1 MNKLSRRK
9 SRIIAF
15 QAIYSWDLNKESI
28 DDILS
33 FSWLQKD
40 SELKDGTLKEFTES
54 EKEEQTFASF
64 IITGTIDHIAEIDEL
79 IKSHLSSS
87 WCIERVNK
95 VTLAI
100 LRTGIYEMIFQAGSE
115 SKIVIDEAIGIAKD
129 YGPEDSFK
137 FVNAVLDKIN
147 KDAKS

>member
-9 SRIIAF
+9 SRILAF
-15 QAIYSWDLNKESI
+15 QAVYSWDLSKESI

-40 SELKDGTLKEFTES
+40 SEIKDGVEKEFSES

-64 IITGTIDHIAEIDEL
+64 IIKGTIDHVDEIDEL
-79 IKSHLSSS
+79 IKNHLSSS
-87 WCIERVNK
+87 WSMERLNK

-100 LRTGIYEMIFQAGSE
+100 LRISIYEMLYQQGSVP
-115 SKIVIDEAIGIAKD
+115 KIVIDEAINIAKD
-129 YGPEDSFK
+129 YGPDDSFK
-137 FVNAVLDKIN
+137 FINAVLDNIN
-147 KDAKS
+147 RDVKN

>member
-1 MNKLSRRK
+1 MSRRK

-15 QAIYSWDLNKESI
+15 QAIYSWDVNKESV
-28 DDILS
+28 DDILN

-40 SELKDGTLKEFTES
+40 SELKEGIEKRFTES

-64 IITGTIDHIAEIDEL
+64 LIAGTIEHIAEIDKL
-79 IKSHLSSS
+79 IENHLSSS
-87 WCIERVNK
+87 WRIDRVNK

-100 LRTGIYEMIFQAGSE
+100 LRTSIYEMVFQNGSE

-147 KDAKS
+147 KDAQN